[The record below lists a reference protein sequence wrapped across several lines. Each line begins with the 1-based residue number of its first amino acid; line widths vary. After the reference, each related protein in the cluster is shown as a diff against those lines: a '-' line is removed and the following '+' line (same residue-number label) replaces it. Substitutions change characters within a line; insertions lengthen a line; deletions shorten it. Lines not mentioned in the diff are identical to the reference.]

1 MTREGFL
8 DRWSRLKR
16 DGEAE
21 ADAGAGPEVDATLQ
35 APPEAAEP
43 AAEDERTDDEIL
55 TALGLPHPD
64 ELRPGDDFRAFMAA
78 AVPDRLRRMALRRLW
93 ASNPA
98 LANLDGLVEYGED
111 YTDKAT
117 VVENLQTLFRVGEGM
132 VRKTAPPEEGDEAE
146 DAAQDLA
153 AEGEATTPEGASPEE
168 TADDA
173 AVADVT
179 EADCD
184 ESAEAGVDSPAEEAP
199 AEIVAEVPED
209 SERVEAATVFDAE
222 DGGVA
227 PTRRRM
233 RFTLPTG

>member
-1 MTREGFL
+1 MAREGFL

-16 DGEAE
+16 DGEPE
-21 ADAGAGPEVDATLQ
+21 AGAGPEVDPALQ
-35 APPEAAEP
+35 TAPEADEP

-132 VRKTAPPEEGDEAE
+132 VRKSAPPEEGEAAE

-153 AEGEATTPEGASPEE
+153 AEGEATTPDGAAPEE

-179 EADCD
+179 EADSD
-184 ESAEAGVDSPAEEAP
+184 ELAEADDDAPVEEAP
-199 AEIVAEVPED
+199 AEVIAEVLED
-209 SERVEAATVFDAE
+209 RERVEAATAVETD
-222 DGGVA
+222 DVGVA

-233 RFTLPTG
+233 RFDVPTG

>member
-1 MTREGFL
+1 MAREGFL

-21 ADAGAGPEVDATLQ
+21 AGAGPEVDPALQ
-35 APPEAAEP
+35 APPEADEP

-132 VRKTAPPEEGDEAE
+132 VRKTAPPDEGEEAE

-153 AEGEATTPEGASPEE
+153 AEDEATAPKGASPEE
-168 TADDA
+168 A
-173 AVADVT
+173 AVA
-179 EADCD
+179 EAD
-184 ESAEAGVDSPAEEAP
+184 SAELAEADDDAPVEEAP
-199 AEIVAEVPED
+199 AEVIAEVLEGR
-209 SERVEAATVFDAE
+209 ERVEAATAFETDDV
-222 DGGVA
+222 GVA

-233 RFTLPTG
+233 RFTLPSA